1 MKKET
6 IKTKEKFRANIWLVT
21 LADGNQDAAFVHS
34 EKKLDARIEGSFSE
48 IWLADQIIYIINHTC

>member
-21 LADGNQDAAFVHS
+21 LADGNQDGAFVHS
-34 EKKLDARIEGSFSE
+34 EKKLNARIEGSFWE
-48 IWLADQIIYIINHTC
+48 I